1 MSSLAKIQSSK
12 RRGTLTTWFPIH
24 ATRAAAAYYLMTR
37 RLCALYEVSHVG
49 LLAQLKAQARR
60 IEALSKAE
68 HDMIKEVHPQVGEI
82 MEGMQ
87 EVVDSVRENADAT
100 SPSKPQARQDK
111 KK

>member
-1 MSSLAKIQSSK
+1 MQRDTIVFWLTWVGLACWVVCFRWMHLISSRQDA
-12 RRGTLTTWFPIH
+12 
-24 ATRAAAAYYLMTR
+24 
-37 RLCALYEVSHVG
+37 

-82 MEGMQ
+82 KEGMQ
-87 EVVDSVRENADAT
+87 KVVDSVRENADAA
-100 SPSKPQARQDK
+100 SPSKPQAKTDK